1 MRNLKRALSLV
12 MAMAML
18 IGMMTIGASAVS
30 ASDFTDADEIVNT
43 EAVSVL
49 TTLNVINGK
58 EDGSYFDPTGIV
70 TRAEMAKMITVALH
84 GGEEPVLGTK
94 TNPSYSDIKGHWAES
109 YIEYCTSVGI
119 IAGRGNGKFDPAATV
134 TVAEAAKMLLTA
146 LGYDAAVF
154 GLTGSDWQVNTDVQA
169 NNAKL
174 YEGLP
179 ASVTTSDALTRDN
192 AAQMLYN
199 TLDAYIMEKTFDK
212 VLSNGEISDSL

>member
-30 ASDFTDADEIVNT
+30 ASDFTDADEVVNT

-94 TNPSYSDIKGHWAES
+94 TNPSYSDI
-109 YIEYCTSVGI
+109 
-119 IAGRGNGKFDPAATV
+119 
-134 TVAEAAKMLLTA
+134 
-146 LGYDAAVF
+146 
-154 GLTGSDWQVNTDVQA
+154 
-169 NNAKL
+169 
-174 YEGLP
+174 
-179 ASVTTSDALTRDN
+179 
-192 AAQMLYN
+192 
-199 TLDAYIMEKTFDK
+199 
-212 VLSNGEISDSL
+212 